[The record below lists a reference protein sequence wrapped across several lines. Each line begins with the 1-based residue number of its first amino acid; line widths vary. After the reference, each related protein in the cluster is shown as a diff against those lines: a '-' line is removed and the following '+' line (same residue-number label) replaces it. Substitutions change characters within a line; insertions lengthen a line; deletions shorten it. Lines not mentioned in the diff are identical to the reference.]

1 MRLILNGQSIDTG
14 AAMLIELLRDRGIDP
29 ERPGIAVAINGEVV
43 TRTGWNERHLAE
55 GDDVEIITAMQG
67 G

>member
-43 TRTGWNERHLAE
+43 TRTEWNERHLAE